1 VNYKRNEKFLKAF
14 GKNVR
19 RMRKEKGLTMEALAY
34 ESEMEIRQLGR
45 IENGEINTTISTAYI
60 LATALGVG
68 MEELFKFSFPAKA
81 NK

>member
-19 RMRKEKGLTMEALAY
+19 RLRKEKGFTMEALSY
-34 ESEMEIRQLGR
+34 EAEMEIRQLGR
-45 IENGEINTTISTAYI
+45 IENGEINTTISTVYI
-60 LATALGVG
+60 LATALDVDIAD
-68 MEELFKFSFPAKA
+68 LFKTTPTRG